1 MSWCDVLVRVTPT
14 ASEIAAM
21 SDRTA
26 LDIDH
31 NNLVGAS
38 LGCWGY
44 P

>member
-1 MSWCDVLVRVTPT
+1 MLVRVTPT

-21 SDRTA
+21 SDETVMG
-26 LDIDH
+26 IDH